1 MSVQT
6 HSLTYLV
13 KSDLYRHN
21 GTVSFKIFL
30 RDLLFRKGFKFVF
43 WMRVAKH
50 FDSNPIIR
58 ILPKL
63 MYMYYKRVY
72 TTDVNYRANVGP
84 GFAMYHVFATS
95 WGQNVTIGSN
105 ATIVHGVTIAG
116 KNNQFPTIKD
126 NVYIGTGAVVLGGI
140 TIGNNVVIGAN
151 AVVTKDVPDNAVVV
165 GNPGKVISF
174 NGSSSSQRH
183 IWKFD

>member
-1 MSVQT
+1 MQE
-6 HSLTYLV
+6 HSLSYLV
-13 KSDLYRHN
+13 KSDLYRQN
-21 GTVSFKIFL
+21 GAVSLKIFL

-50 FDSNPIIR
+50 FDSNPILR
-58 ILPKL
+58 ILPK
-63 MYMYYKRVY
+63 MIFMYYKRAY
-72 TTDVNYRANVGP
+72 TSDVNYRANVGP
-84 GFAMYHVFATS
+84 GFAMYHVYGTT
-95 WGQNVTIGSN
+95 WGTNATIGSN
-105 ATIVHGVTIAG
+105 VTILHGVTLG
-116 KNNQFPTIKD
+116 HKNYNCPTLMD
-126 NVYIGTGAVVLGGI
+126 NVYIGSGAVVLGGI